1 MEIFCKKKCQN
12 VFFANSRKINQKPLT
27 GFDRVLNTALFRS
40 TRPEVF
46 LKISQN
52 SQETPVAES
61 LFYRTPFFAEHLQWL
76 LLYLTDYFYFKNFQK
91 EL

>member
-12 VFFANSRKINQKPLT
+12 VFFANIRKINQKTLT
-27 GFDRVLNTALFRS
+27 GFDRVLNTALFGS

-52 SQETPVAES
+52 SQETPMAES

>member
-61 LFYRTPFFAEHLQWL
+61 LFYRTPFFAEHLQ
-76 LLYLTDYFYFKNFQK
+76 
-91 EL
+91 